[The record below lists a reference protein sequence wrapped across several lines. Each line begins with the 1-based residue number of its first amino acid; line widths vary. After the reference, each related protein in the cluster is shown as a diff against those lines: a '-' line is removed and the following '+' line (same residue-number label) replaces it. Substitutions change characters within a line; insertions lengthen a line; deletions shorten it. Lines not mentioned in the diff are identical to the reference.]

1 MTAGTRAR
9 DDLRAMTASA
19 LPVPRA
25 AGRALGLR
33 RAAVLVVAVCV
44 ALIAG
49 GLVLALLNLGT
60 ERPAGTDWRAAS
72 IGALAFFVCGAL
84 LALQRPANPLSWVA
98 LAVGV
103 TESLTYVAGEYAVY
117 ALLTRPEDGLP
128 LGDWA
133 QWVAQVLWMP
143 GYLLIPTLLLLL
155 FPDGRPPSP
164 RWRPLVPVTLV
175 VIAAATVEWAVTP
188 YEDMGEPVFRPDIGN
203 PAANA
208 SLAGA
213 LEPVFLLIAP
223 CIALSVASVVVR
235 VRRSTGVARQ
245 QLRWFGA
252 GVAVAL
258 LLIAAGLAS
267 DDLAPFTTG
276 LALAVLPAS
285 VAVAV
290 LRHGLWEL
298 GPVARRS
305 VVAAALSAMVLAVYG
320 LATVIL
326 GGGEVVATAVVA
338 VLLLPLQG
346 RVERIVN
353 RLLYGDRDEPWV
365 AVRRLG
371 ERLATPVAPEEI
383 ASEVSRVLRLPRV
396 SVFAPDEEVH
406 APAGTLALPLV
417 FHGVLVGTLVA
428 GGREVGPADWRALED
443 LGPSLAASLHAAR
456 LADDLRA
463 SRERIVTA
471 REEER
476 RRLRADLHD
485 DVGPSLAMLALRL
498 DAAASGTA
506 GGASPDVL
514 RELAGQTRD
523 SLGRVRQIV
532 TDLRPAALADLGLE
546 AALAEAVQ
554 QIPSARLDVPA
565 PLGVLSAATEVA
577 AYRIVREA
585 LSNVV
590 RHARAGSCDVRLERS
605 GTSLVVSVADDGR
618 GVAADAPRGVGLGS
632 MAERADELGGTF
644 ELLTRPEVAGTRI
657 EARLPA

>member
-1 MTAGTRAR
+1 
-9 DDLRAMTASA
+9 MTASA
-19 LPVPRA
+19 LPAPRVS
-25 AGRALGLR
+25 GHALGAR
-33 RAAVLVVAVCV
+33 RAAIAVVATCTV
-44 ALIAG
+44 LIVG
-49 GLVLALLNLGT
+49 GIVLALLNTGT
-60 ERPAGTDWRAAS
+60 ERPEGTDWRAAS

-98 LAVGV
+98 LTVGI

-133 QWVAQVLWMP
+133 QWLAQVLWMP

-155 FPDGRPPSP
+155 FPDGRPPSR
-164 RWRPLVPVTLV
+164 RWRPLVPATLV
-175 VIAAATVEWAVTP
+175 FIVCATVEWAVTP
-188 YEDMGEPVFRPDIGN
+188 YEDMGEPVFRADVGN
-203 PAANA
+203 PVAAPGLA
-208 SLAGA
+208 SA
-213 LEPVFLLIAP
+213 LEPVFFLVVP
-223 CIALSVASVVVR
+223 CVALSLLSVVVR
-235 VRRSTGVARQ
+235 VHRSAGVERQ

-258 LLIAAGLAS
+258 LLIVAGLALS
-267 DDLAPFTTG
+267 EEFAPFAIG
-276 LALAVLPAS
+276 LALAVLPAA

-298 GPVARRS
+298 GPAARRS
-305 VVAAALSAMVLAVYG
+305 VVAAALSATVLAVYG
-320 LATVIL
+320 LATVLL

-338 VLLLPLQG
+338 ILLLPLQG
-346 RVERIVN
+346 RLERFVN

-371 ERLATPVAPEEI
+371 ERLATPVAVDEI
-383 ASEVSRVLRLPRV
+383 AAEVSRALRLPRV
-396 SVFAPDEEVH
+396 SVFGPDDPVD

-417 FHGVLVGTLVA
+417 FHGSLVGTLVA

-443 LGPSLAASLHAAR
+443 LAPSLAASLHAGR

-498 DAAASGTA
+498 DAAASGTG
-506 GGASPDVL
+506 GGATPEVL

-523 SLGRVRQIV
+523 TLARVRQIV

-546 AALAEAVQ
+546 AALAEAVN
-554 QIPSARLDVPA
+554 QIHTARLDVPA
-565 PLGVLSAATEVA
+565 PLGALPAATEVA

-590 RHARAGSCDVRLERS
+590 RHARATSCVVRLERS
-605 GTSLVVSVADDGR
+605 GDALAVSVSDDGR
-618 GVAADAPRGVGLGS
+618 GISADGPRGVGLGS
-632 MAERADELGGTF
+632 MAERADELGGTL
-644 ELLTRPEVAGTRI
+644 EIATRPAFEGTRI
-657 EARLPA
+657 VARLPA